1 MRNFIVTGT
10 DTEVGKTY
18 VSCLIVKALREAG
31 INAAGFKPVAC
42 GDRQDAR
49 LLREA
54 GPEGLTLDEL
64 NPVFLKNAT
73 CPYVAARLENT
84 QVDEGS
90 IRRAYDALAAAHECV
105 LVEGVGGWE
114 VPIGPGRN
122 FSDVAADF
130 KLPVLLSLIHI

>member
-18 VSCLIVKALREAG
+18 VSCLIVKSLREAG

-54 GPEGLTLDEL
+54 GPKELTLDDL
-64 NPVFLKNAT
+64 NPVFF
-73 CPYVAARLENT
+73 E
-84 QVDEGS
+84 
-90 IRRAYDALAAAHECV
+90 ECHV
-105 LVEGVGGWE
+105 SLCGRTAGEYAGG
-114 VPIGPGRN
+114 
-122 FSDVAADF
+122 
-130 KLPVLLSLIHI
+130 

>member
-18 VSCLIVKALREAG
+18 VSCLIIKSLREAG

-54 GPEGLTLDEL
+54 GPKELTLDDL
-64 NPVFLKNAT
+64 NPVFLRNAT

-84 QVDEGS
+84 RVDEEDRKS
-90 IRRAYDALAAAHECV
+90 V
-105 LVEGVGGWE
+105 V
-114 VPIGPGRN
+114 
-122 FSDVAADF
+122 
-130 KLPVLLSLIHI
+130 

>member
-18 VSCLIVKALREAG
+18 VSCLIIKSLREAG

-54 GPEGLTLDEL
+54 GPKELTLDDL
-64 NPVFLKNAT
+64 NPVFLRNAT

-84 QVDEGS
+84 RVDEEVVL
-90 IRRAYDALAAAHECV
+90 RAYDALSAAHECV
-105 LVEGVGGWE
+105 VVE
-114 VPIGPGRN
+114 
-122 FSDVAADF
+122 
-130 KLPVLLSLIHI
+130 LSLIHISEPTRH

>member
-18 VSCLIVKALREAG
+18 VSCLIIKSLREAG

-54 GPEGLTLDEL
+54 GPKELTLDDL
-64 NPVFLKNAT
+64 NPVF
-73 CPYVAARLENT
+73 E
-84 QVDEGS
+84 
-90 IRRAYDALAAAHECV
+90 ECHV
-105 LVEGVGGWE
+105 SLCGRTAGEYAGG
-114 VPIGPGRN
+114 
-122 FSDVAADF
+122 
-130 KLPVLLSLIHI
+130 